1 MYKCQVYYVRLTMDF
16 YYCDHATTYVVTHWC
31 AYNQVNYHHY
41 TPMQNDIITHTEQ
54 RTKQNS
60 HAMFLCQS
68 LLFKMSIILFTI
80 LTTMYVVW
88 VVSLQACSS
97 NTYAYNG

>member
-1 MYKCQVYYVRLTMDF
+1 MQLCGYTLGTYYQV
-16 YYCDHATTYVVTHWC
+16 H
-31 AYNQVNYHHY
+31 YHHY

-54 RTKQNS
+54 RTIQNS

-68 LLFKMSIILFTI
+68 LLFKMSIILFTM
-80 LTTMYVVW
+80 LTIMYVVR

-97 NTYAYNG
+97 DICAYNG